1 MLKENRSAVNDRIW
15 RAYGTLKS
23 ARIITS
29 EETIKLLSLIRLGI
43 DIGTISDIDRS
54 VLNEILIVMQPAHL
68 QAIEGKELNSM
79 ERDIKRA
86 DLIRERLENKK
97 K

>member
-1 MLKENRSAVNDRIW
+1 MV
-15 RAYGTLKS
+15 KS

-54 VLNEILIVMQPAHL
+54 VLNELLILTQPAHL
-68 QAIEGKELNSM
+68 QELDGKELSSM

-86 DLIRERLENKK
+86 DLIRQKLTRTDKSK
-97 K
+97 